1 MLESFVVQQLICQAG
16 WVDSELRFSH
26 YWDKNHVEVDLV
38 IEQGRSLW
46 GVEVKRAASIQKKD
60 GVGLARLAAQAGKS
74 FQGGILLYSGSHCLP
89 LLQENCYAVPMNAL
103 WQ

>member
-1 MLESFVVQQLICQAG
+1 
-16 WVDSELRFSH
+16 
-26 YWDKNHVEVDLV
+26 
-38 IEQGRSLW
+38 
-46 GVEVKRAASIQKKD
+46 VKRAASIQQKD

-89 LLQENCYAVPMNAL
+89 LPQRNCYAVPMNAL

>member
-1 MLESFVVQQLICQAG
+1 MIDQTTTTCRSYRSHVDTPFQQ
-16 WVDSELRFSH
+16 
-26 YWDKNHVEVDLV
+26 
-38 IEQGRSLW
+38 
-46 GVEVKRAASIQKKD
+46 KD

-89 LLQENCYAVPMNAL
+89 LPQGNCYAVPMNTL